1 MRPLAP
7 RPLPLALLAS
17 LSVVSAAQAQ
27 YFGLELRQD
36 SARVGEVVT
45 LHVKI
50 HIGIQQNLADRVPS
64 LVGPLP
70 DGVRLV
76 GMDTLSVKRTMEGA
90 VLEGDVR
97 FAFYRPGIQD
107 IPPMRLILRPI
118 ASDRGQVMEPEPR
131 SIRIVSVLPE
141 GNPSL
146 KDIRDEWPRQPVNPW
161 LVAMLFAAGM
171 ALVWGI
177 RLAAGRF
184 ARRPGAR
191 TPGRPVIVAATPLSQ
206 ALAELD
212 ALSRRRLYESDVTA
226 HYEAVAEIM
235 RRYFLE
241 VAPVTRAQTSTE
253 LLRAL
258 SRMSSNG
265 AWHTTRDVLGVA
277 DLVKF
282 AGEKPGAVEASRWT
296 DHAREALR
304 AWSETLGPAS

>member
-1 MRPLAP
+1 MRSPLAS
-7 RPLPLALLAS
+7 RLLPLALLLMARP
-17 LSVVSAAQAQ
+17 AAAQ
-27 YFGLELRQD
+27 YFGLELGQD
-36 SARVGEVVT
+36 SARVGEIVT
-45 LHVKI
+45 LHMKV
-50 HIGIQQNLADRVPS
+50 HIGNQQNLADRVPS
-64 LVGPLP
+64 LVGPIP

-76 GMDTLSVKRTMEGA
+76 SMDTLSVKRTLEGA
-90 VLEGDVR
+90 VLEGNVR

-161 LVAMLFAAGM
+161 LVVLGVAG
-171 ALVWGI
+171 AGVAVWAVR
-177 RLAAGRF
+177 RLL
-184 ARRPGAR
+184 ARRVPRPAA
-191 TPGRPVIVAATPLSQ
+191 PLSPRPVASGPLAQ

-212 ALSRRRLYESDVTA
+212 ALSKRRLYETDVTA
-226 HYEAVAEIM
+226 HYDAVAEIL
-235 RRYFLE
+235 RRYFIE
-241 VAPVTRAQTSTE
+241 VAPATTRAQTSTE
-253 LLRAL
+253 MLRAL

-265 AWHTTRDVLGVA
+265 AWHTTRDVLGGA

-296 DHAREALR
+296 DRAREALT
-304 AWSETLGPAS
+304 AWSSTLGGGTS